1 MAEYLRDT
9 AVGQILRWVTGNK
22 VLLYPEEEP
31 NFQVP
36 TSYANPLDSAYVS
49 QSTLEAITN
58 TRDTPGNDDSTEAG
72 SIRQALDGETIS
84 PTPVSG
90 AGQNG
95 PSGRSLAS
103 AELTRTNSLQQLDK
117 IETKKDVEKTI
128 SAAAQNV
135 DLEKRESRIIVP
147 QKTDDGTIL
156 VDWYSDDDPA
166 NPQNWG
172 SKRKIFVASLIC
184 AYTLAVYMGS
194 SIYTSS
200 IPEVQE
206 VFGVSITAATLGLA
220 VYVLGY
226 GTGPMLFSPL
236 SEVPVIGRNPPYIIT
251 FALFVIL
258 SVPTALVDNFGG
270 LLVLRFLQGFFGS
283 PCLATGGASFQDIYP
298 LLKLPYALTAWIAS
312 ASIGPSLGPV
322 ISGFSVPAKG
332 WRWSLWEI
340 LWLSGP
346 IFILLFLLLPET
358 SSDTIL
364 LRRAAR
370 LRKLTGNKHLK
381 SQSEIKQAQ
390 MSASDIAVAT
400 IWRPFQIML
409 LDPAVFFT
417 NVYSSLVYGIYYS
430 FFEVFPIVYMGIY
443 GFNFGQMG
451 LVFLAIIVGNL
462 LAVAAYCYYLHK
474 TFAREILSVGLKYP
488 ERRLIPALF
497 ASAIT
502 PVGLFLFG
510 WTARGNV
517 HWIVSTIGIVIYSG
531 AVFVTLQCI
540 FLYIPL
546 IYPQYAASLFAGNDI
561 FRSALA
567 AGAVLFARPLFL
579 NLGIGQGVSLLA
591 GLTVGC
597 AGGTFA
603 LFYYGAYLRSKS
615 KFAVS

>member
-1 MAEYLRDT
+1 MADYLRDT
-9 AVGQILRWVTGNK
+9 AAGQILRWVTGNK
-22 VLLYPEEEP
+22 VLLYPEEDP

-36 TSYANPLDSAYVS
+36 ASYANPLDSAYVS
-49 QSTLEAITN
+49 RSTITN
-58 TRDTPGNDDSTEAG
+58 TRDTPGSNDSIDAG
-72 SIRQALDGETIS
+72 STRQPLDGETVS

-90 AGQNG
+90 TGQNG

-117 IETKKDVEKTI
+117 IESKKDVERTI
-128 SAAAQNV
+128 SAAAQNM
-135 DLEKRESRIIVP
+135 DLEKRESRVIVP
-147 QKTDDGTIL
+147 QKTADGTIL

-166 NPQNWG
+166 NPQNW
-172 SKRKIFVASLIC
+172 SN
-184 AYTLAVYMGS
+184 
-194 SIYTSS
+194 
-200 IPEVQE
+200 
-206 VFGVSITAATLGLA
+206 
-220 VYVLGY
+220 

-258 SVPTALVDNFGG
+258 SVPTALVDNFAG

-283 PCLATGGASFQDIYP
+283 PCLATGGASFGDIYP
-298 LLKLPYALTAWIAS
+298 LLKLPYALTVWVAS
-312 ASIGPSLGPV
+312 ASIGPSLGPI

-340 LWLSGP
+340 LWLAGP

-400 IWRPFQIML
+400 IWRPVQIML
-409 LDPAVFFT
+409 LDPAVLFT
-417 NVYSSLVYGIYYS
+417 NIYTSLVYGIYYS

-451 LVFLAIIVGNL
+451 LVFLATIVGNVI
-462 LAVAAYCYYLHK
+462 AITTYCYYLHK

-497 ASAIT
+497 ASVIIPA
-502 PVGLFLFG
+502 GLFLFG

-517 HWIVSTIGIVIYSG
+517 HWIVSTIGIAIYSG

-561 FRSALA
+561 FRSGLA